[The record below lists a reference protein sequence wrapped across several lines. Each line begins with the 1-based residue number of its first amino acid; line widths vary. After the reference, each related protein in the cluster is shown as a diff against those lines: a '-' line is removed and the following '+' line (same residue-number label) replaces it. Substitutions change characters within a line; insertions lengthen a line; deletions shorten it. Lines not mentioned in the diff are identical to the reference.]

1 MFPSVR
7 RQTPTPTS
15 AAAYFRAYSFKSPLD
30 GSPMRTSPAS
40 GFFFLTCSVLA
51 ISCSDA
57 AHKSAANPPARLG
70 FTLRHSVHQLRIR
83 NRLRV
88 KIGNT
93 FRLENVVKGRATK
106 ELYCGHPRLYRPNL
120 PSRRFGGRPSLLFER
135 EQRGGAPGAVCQ
147 LRERTNQRTTPT
159 R

>member
-1 MFPSVR
+1 MDPLCGR
-7 RQTPTPTS
+7 R
-15 AAAYFRAYSFKSPLD
+15 
-30 GSPMRTSPAS
+30 PAS
-40 GFFFLTCSVLA
+40 GFFFLTCSVPA

-93 FRLENVVKGRATK
+93 FRLEDVVKGRSTK
-106 ELYCGHPRLYRPNL
+106 ELYCGHPRLYQCIWGDKGDAEWSN
-120 PSRRFGGRPSLLFER
+120 RRL
-135 EQRGGAPGAVCQ
+135 
-147 LRERTNQRTTPT
+147 
-159 R
+159 